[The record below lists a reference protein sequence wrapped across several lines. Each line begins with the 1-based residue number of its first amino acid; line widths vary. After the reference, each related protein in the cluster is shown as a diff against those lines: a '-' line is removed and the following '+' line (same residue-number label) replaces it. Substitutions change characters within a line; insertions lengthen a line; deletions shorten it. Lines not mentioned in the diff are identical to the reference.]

1 MGFHV
6 IIKKRGVCFTPQD
19 TKILRKDY
27 MGFVAPVLGGIGG
40 LMGFSG
46 AAATV
51 AGAATVGLGVASAV
65 NKDVRRIALP
75 TLGGMALGG
84 LLAPAKGALSGS
96 VGLGSFGGVSK
107 SALLGA
113 AAGGVMGMQMNSA
126 AKARQM
132 QEDFYNNQKAYM
144 ARQEAEV
151 SKRNTELAK
160 RARAAQAAQQSA
172 LAIETE
178 RNARLQSR
186 MMRGRSR
193 SLISNYYRDLEE
205 GLV

>member
-1 MGFHV
+1 MGA
-6 IIKKRGVCFTPQD
+6 IAAPFTA
-19 TKILRKDY
+19 I
-27 MGFVAPVLGGIGG
+27 GSFLGA
-40 LMGFSG
+40 SG
-46 AAATV
+46 AAATALGV
-51 AGAATVGLGVASAV
+51 GTVGLGIASAV

-113 AAGGVMGMQMNSA
+113 AAGGVMGLQMNSA
-126 AKARQM
+126 AKQRQM

-178 RNARLQSR
+178 RNSRLQSR

>member
-1 MGFHV
+1 M
-6 IIKKRGVCFTPQD
+6 
-19 TKILRKDY
+19 
-27 MGFVAPVLGGIGG
+27 ASALGAIGG
-40 LMGFSG
+40 FLGFSG
-46 AAATV
+46 TAATV

-96 VGLGSFGGVSK
+96 VSLGSLGGVSK

-113 AAGGVMGMQMNSA
+113 AAGGVMGLQMNSA

-178 RNARLQSR
+178 RNSRLQSR
-186 MMRGRSR
+186 MMRGRRR
-193 SLISNYYRDLEE
+193 SLISDYYRDLEE
-205 GLV
+205 ALV